1 MTGHVTT
8 TVGAGP
14 IRPFEAPMSDG
25 RHMFSAGPDFA
36 IAFTPEIAQQW
47 IEQLTPI
54 AAKDNT

>member
-14 IRPFEAPMSDG
+14 IRPFEEPTTDG
-25 RHMFSAGPDFA
+25 RYMFGTGPDFA

-47 IEQLTPI
+47 IEQLQPI
-54 AAKDNT
+54 AEQAGK